1 MPLSRVMALLC
12 FMVAVV
18 ATPQALPV
26 KIAFGAAAAAGVLAL
41 VGPQSLV
48 HQLMVGLEELAAQ
61 LARQAHSLLAA
72 EEEGQ
77 RHPALVVRVA

>member
-1 MPLSRVMALLC
+1 MALLC

-18 ATPQALPV
+18 GTPQALPV

-61 LARQAHSLLAA
+61 LARQAHSPLAA
-72 EEEGQ
+72 VVEVQ
-77 RHPALVVRVA
+77 PHQALAALAA

>member
-1 MPLSRVMALLC
+1 MMALLC

-18 ATPQALPV
+18 GTSQALPA
-26 KIAFGAAAAAGVLAL
+26 KIAFGAAAAVVGQAL
-41 VGPQSLV
+41 VPQSLV

-72 EEEGQ
+72 AEEGQ
-77 RHPALVVRVA
+77 RHPALVVRAA